1 MNVGSFAA
9 NASEERQSIVSA
21 PNELQLLNNFASDAG
36 PATILLVEDSPILR
50 QGGER
55 TLREEGYQVLLAANG
70 QEALEVLA
78 RTAHPPDLIISDIVM
93 PKLNGLELLRAV
105 RQNPAWRAVPFLL
118 LTESDSAEHMRQALL
133 LGADD
138 YLLRPMDR
146 SRLLFVIRL
155 RLNRQAELLESIL
168 QQQNALDNAKS
179 ELTLMVAHELRTPL
193 VGIQMAAE
201 ILSRELDTVSRAQLQ
216 EMIEVISAGSTRM
229 HRLVEQAIM
238 FVLLDTGALAESVAE
253 QSRPNP
259 IRDAVVGAIARARQF
274 DYHRKESNIVF
285 NELDAGASVLCDL
298 AALKHAFAEL
308 IANANTFARPGSP
321 VQLTQ
326 WVSDGRVWLTVTD
339 YGPGI
344 PESELSHVFEPYRQ
358 FERRKHEQQ
367 GIGVGLVLARGI
379 IEAHGG
385 SFELCSVTDRGTQ
398 VIVGLPVYDESALE

>member
-339 YGPGI
+339 YGRGI
-344 PESELSHVFEPYRQ
+344 PESELSHVFEPYR
-358 FERRKHEQQ
+358 
-367 GIGVGLVLARGI
+367 
-379 IEAHGG
+379 
-385 SFELCSVTDRGTQ
+385 
-398 VIVGLPVYDESALE
+398 